1 MNKFSVFQRAK
12 NWLTRSSKPAP
23 DDDFWYSYPGQDTQA
38 GVKVSEKTALT
49 YLTVFAC
56 VSLIAGDLARL
67 PLILYK
73 RRKDNGKERA
83 TDHPLY
89 DILHNIANT
98 ETTSFNWREAGQVHC
113 LLWGNHFSFIER
125 TKLGKIKGLWQIAE
139 PSQIN
144 MKRVGG
150 RIVYKYKNG
159 DGEDRVRDSSEIFH
173 VAGFGFNGLYGKSM
187 ITLAREAI
195 GLGLAT
201 EQFGAKYF
209 GEGTHPAGTL
219 EMDRF
224 LGDRRDSFMKAFKS
238 GYAGLGK
245 SHAVM
250 LLEGGAKYKPMTIPL
265 EDAQF
270 LQTRD
275 HQKIEICGMY
285 HVPPHKIAIHG
296 SNSNYNN
303 LEQENASY
311 VDSCLMHWLVR
322 WESAISHQ
330 LLTPAER
337 KSGLFAEFLVDGL
350 LRGDSAARADY
361 YSKMVANGAMSP
373 NDIRA
378 KENQNPIEGGDQ
390 YFIPLN
396 YMTLKQAGKLI
407 DIEQKKEQPE
417 SEEKSLKDSRL
428 FFTRKIL
435 ETRSIIHRDRIA
447 KRYHPLIL
455 NAVQAI
461 VNKETKAVKAQIIKR
476 NKRADSQNFIDW
488 IDDFYNDFDSYIKRQ
503 AGPVLR
509 SYMESIRD
517 ASITEI
523 GKDIDIA
530 EIDDFINKYIDTYAQ
545 RYILSSKGQLTF
557 LYEEEYDAEE
567 NINQRADEWHEKRAG
582 KDANNESTRAS
593 NAVYQA
599 VAFAAGMSTIWRIRG
614 AKTCLY
620 CKSLNGKRVARGQF
634 YVKDGAELNPEG
646 VEAPMKIRGMKAHP
660 PLHRGCDC
668 YLAIK

>member
-1 MNKFSVFQRAK
+1 MQKPSVFQRAK
-12 NWLTRSSKPAP
+12 NWLIRSEKPAIDNDYWFTP
-23 DDDFWYSYPGQDTQA
+23 FYDRPGQNTEA
-38 GVKVSEKTALT
+38 GIKVSEVTALT

-67 PLILYK
+67 PLILY
-73 RRKDNGKERA
+73 RARKDGGKEKA
-83 TDHPLY
+83 INHPLY
-89 DILHNIANT
+89 DILKNVTNS
-98 ETTSFNWREAGQVHC
+98 ETTSFNWRESGQTQC
-113 LLWGNHFSFIER
+113 LLWGNHFSFIDR
-125 TKLGKIKGLWQIAE
+125 NGKGEIKGLWQLANPGQVE
-139 PSQIN
+139 
-144 MKRVGG
+144 MKRVKD
-150 RIVYKYKNG
+150 RIIYTYQNG
-159 DGEDRVRDSSEIFH
+159 DNKTVIRNTDQVFH

-224 LGDRRDSFMKAFKS
+224 LGDRRDSFMKAFKV

-296 SNSNYNN
+296 QNSNYNN

-373 NDIRA
+373 NDIRM

-396 YMTLKQAGKLI
+396 YMTLKQAGEI
-407 DIEQKKEQPE
+407 DIEKKEPPE
-417 SEEKSLKDSRL
+417 PEENSVKSLRS
-428 FFTRKIL
+428 FFTKKI
-435 ETRSIIHRDRIA
+435 ETRSIVERDRIA
-447 KRYHPLIL
+447 KRYHPLIK
-455 NAVQAI
+455 NAVQTI
-461 VNKETKAVKAQIIKR
+461 VNKETKAIKAQITKQ
-476 NKRADSQNFIDW
+476 NKLRLNSRSFAEW
-488 IDDFYNDFDSYIKRQ
+488 LDDFYDIFDQYVKRHT
-503 AGPVLR
+503 GPVLR

-523 GKDIDIA
+523 GTDIDSS
-530 EIDDFINKYIDTYAQ
+530 ETNDFINKYIDTYAQ
-545 RYILSSKGQLTF
+545 RYILSSKGQLTA
-557 LYEEEYDAEE
+557 LDRDETDEEID
-567 NINQRADEWHEKRAG
+567 QRADEWHEKRAE
-582 KDANNESTRAS
+582 KDANNETTRSS

-599 VAFAAGMSTIWRIRG
+599 VAFSIGMSTVLKNRG
-614 AKTCLY
+614 AKTCPY
-620 CKSLNGKRVARGQF
+620 CKSLAGKRVR
-634 YVKDGAELNPEG
+634 KDGPPLVRDGDEIEVKGEP
-646 VEAPMKIRGMKAHP
+646 PMKIKGDKFHVP
-660 PLHRGCDC
+660 IHRGCDC
-668 YLAIK
+668 YMAIV

>member
-1 MNKFSVFQRAK
+1 MKKSFFQKAK
-12 NWLTRSSKPAP
+12 NWITRSKTPSSS
-23 DDDFWYSYPGQDTQA
+23 DDFWYTYPGQSTQS

-73 RRKDNGKERA
+73 RRKDDGKDRA

-89 DILHNIANT
+89 DILHNVANN
-98 ETTSFNWREAGQVHC
+98 ETTSFNWREAGQTHC

-125 TKLGKIKGLWQIAE
+125 NKMGTIKGLWQMAE
-139 PSQIN
+139 PSQVE

-159 DGEDRVRDSSEIFH
+159 EDQNVVRNRNEIFH

-187 ITLAREAI
+187 VTLAREAI

-209 GEGTHPAGTL
+209 GEGTHPAGAL
-219 EMDRF
+219 EMDGY
-224 LGDRRDSFMKAFKS
+224 LGDKRDDYVKAFKK
-238 GYAGLGK
+238 GYQGLGK
-245 SHAVM
+245 SHSVM

-285 HVPPHKIAIHG
+285 HVPPHKIAVHG
-296 SNSNYNN
+296 QNSNYNN

-350 LRGDSAARADY
+350 LRGDSKARAEY
-361 YSKMVANGAMSP
+361 YSKMVGNGAMSP

-396 YMTLKQAGKLI
+396 YMTLKQASEI
-407 DIEQKKEQPE
+407 DVEKKEPPE
-417 SEEKSLKDSRL
+417 IEDNSVKSLRS
-428 FFTRKIL
+428 FFADNREI
-435 ETRSIIHRDRIA
+435 RSITARDRIV
-447 KRYHPLIL
+447 KRYYPLIQ
-455 NAVQAI
+455 NALQAI
-461 VNKETKAVKAQIIKR
+461 VNKETKAIKAQITKR
-476 NKRADSQNFIDW
+476 NKRTDQSE
-488 IDDFYNDFDSYIKRQ
+488 DFTKWLDEFYRTFDEYIKKQ
-503 AGPVLR
+503 ASPVFR
-509 SYMESIRD
+509 SFMESIRD
-517 ASITEI
+517 EALNEINVKIDKSEIDEFIRNYIDIYATRHIASSTGQLNALNRDKTDE
-523 GKDIDIA
+523 DID
-530 EIDDFINKYIDTYAQ
+530 
-545 RYILSSKGQLTF
+545 
-557 LYEEEYDAEE
+557 
-567 NINQRADEWHEKRAG
+567 QRADEWYETRAEKG
-582 KDANNESTRAS
+582 ANNETVRAS

-599 VAFAAGMSTIWRIRG
+599 VAFAAGLSTVWRIRG

-620 CKSLNGKRVARGQF
+620 CKSLNGKRVASGQSF
-634 YVKDGAELNPEG
+634 VKDGEKLNPDG
-646 VEAPMKIRGMKAHP
+646 AEAPMKIRGMKAHP
-660 PLHRGCDC
+660 PLHAGCDC

>member
-1 MNKFSVFQRAK
+1 MKKKPSVFQRAK
-12 NWLTRSSKPAP
+12 NWLTRNSVSAI
-23 DDDFWYSYPGQDTQA
+23 DNDFWHSYPGQDTKA
-38 GVKVSEKTALT
+38 GVKVSEKTAIT

-67 PLILYK
+67 PLILYRK
-73 RRKDNGKERA
+73 RKDDGKDRA

-89 DILHNIANT
+89 DILHNVANT
-98 ETTSFNWREAGQVHC
+98 ETTSFNWREAGQTHC

-125 TKLGKIKGLWQIAE
+125 TKLGKIKGLWQMAE
-139 PSQIN
+139 PSQIE

-159 DGEDRVRDSSEIFH
+159 DGQEVVRDSSEIFH

-187 ITLAREAI
+187 VTLAREAI

-209 GEGTHPAGTL
+209 GEGTHPSGTL
-219 EMDRF
+219 EMDGY
-224 LGDRRDSFMKAFKS
+224 LGDKRDAYVKAFKS

-322 WESAISHQ
+322 WEAAISHQ

-396 YMTLKQAGKLI
+396 YMTLKQAGEI
-407 DIEQKKEQPE
+407 DIEKKEPPE
-417 SEEKSLKDSRL
+417 PEENSVKSLRS
-428 FFTRKIL
+428 FFAKKI

-447 KRYHPLIL
+447 KRYHSLIK
-455 NAVQAI
+455 NAVQTI
-461 VNKETKAVKAQIIKR
+461 VNKETKAVKAQITKR
-476 NKRADSQNFIDW
+476 NKRAENQSFADW
-488 IDDFYNDFDSYIKRQ
+488 IDSFYDDFDQYVKRQ

-509 SYMESIRD
+509 SYMESVRD
-517 ASITEI
+517 VTITEI
-523 GKDIDIA
+523 DKDVDNA

-545 RYILSSKGQLTF
+545 RYILSSKGQLAAIDRDETD
-557 LYEEEYDAEE
+557 EE
-567 NINQRADEWHEKRAG
+567 INQRADEWHEKRAG
-582 KDANNESTRAS
+582 KDANNETTRSS
-593 NAVYQA
+593 NAIYQA
-599 VAFAAGMSTIWRIRG
+599 IAFAAGLSTVWRIRG

-620 CKSLNGKRVARGQF
+620 CKSLEGKRVSKGQS
-634 YVKDGAELNPEG
+634 YVKDGQSLNPEG

-660 PLHRGCDC
+660 PLHKGCDC